1 MNRNRR
7 LTKEELAL
15 WKQVT
20 ANVDRLV
27 KGTLPAKPKP
37 AEREDATPLPRIR
50 HAPRMRQESTGQRP
64 ASLPP
69 LDPHGPVNT
78 DRRTFERLKRGK
90 MPIESRLDL
99 HGRTQLEAHDALDR
113 FLTASAARG
122 YRCVLIVTGKGVD
135 GHGVLRQMVPRW
147 LAEHD
152 NRNKVITFCQAQPRH
167 GGVGA
172 LYVLLKRRRA

>member
-1 MNRNRR
+1 MTKNRR
-7 LTKEELAL
+7 LTKDELDL

-20 ANVDRLV
+20 ANVDRIV
-27 KGTLPAKPKP
+27 RGTLPSKPRP
-37 AEREDATPLPRIR
+37 TESQEPTSLPGIR
-50 HAPRMRQESTGQRP
+50 HAARTQQERTEPRLVSH
-64 ASLPP
+64 PP
-69 LDPHGPVNT
+69 LDPSGPVNT

-113 FLTASAARG
+113 FLAASAARG

-147 LAEHD
+147 FAEHD
-152 NRNKVITFCQAQPRH
+152 NRKKIITFCPAQPRH

-172 LYVLLKRRRA
+172 LYVLLKRHRL